1 MSLLVASL
9 NSGSNGN
16 CYYISNGDEAVLIDC
31 GIPAREIERRM
42 KRLGLSIR
50 KVQGVFISHEHGDHV
65 SGTNSLAKKFSVP
78 VYITPRTFQY
88 AHLKIKEE
96 QLRFIS
102 SNDTVRVGNL
112 TIESFAKSH
121 DAVDPVSF
129 TVKSA
134 TTTVGVFT
142 DLGFASEPV
151 IAKFRDCHAAFLEAN
166 YDEAMLEY
174 GHYPYHLKERIR
186 GNLGHLSNLQALQL
200 LNDHRPEFMSHVF
213 LSHLSKHNN
222 SPKVVTKVF
231 EPLKEHLEVV
241 IAPRQKETPLYHIRG
256 GGSKMRALAAA
267 LPAEQLTLF

>member
-16 CYYISNGDEAVLIDC
+16 CYYLSNGDEAVLIDC

-65 SGTNSLAKKFSVP
+65 SGTNSLAKKFNVP
-78 VYITPRTFQY
+78 VYITPRTCEHS
-88 AHLKIKEE
+88 HLKVKEE

-102 SNDTVRVGNL
+102 SNDTIRIGSL

-129 TVKSA
+129 LVRSSSA
-134 TTTVGVFT
+134 TVGVFT
-142 DLGFASEPV
+142 DLGYASDLV
-151 IAKFRDCHAAFLEAN
+151 ISKFRDCHAAFLEAN
-166 YDEAMLEY
+166 YDEAMLEH

-186 GNLGHLSNLQALQL
+186 GNLGHLSNVQALQL
-200 LNDHRPEFMSHVF
+200 LNDHRSDFMSHVF

-231 EPLKEHLEVV
+231 DPLKDHLEIV

-256 GGSKMRALAAA
+256 GVSRSRGQGAA